1 MKISAGRNKAFC
13 GYFFCNIKA
22 VHQKMYGIY
31 CVLSDNV
38 VFLIWNVKLL
48 LRNTLDRIIDP
59 LLTAII
65 SVYQTLLFT
74 EDLVS
79 FS

>member
-1 MKISAGRNKAFC
+1 
-13 GYFFCNIKA
+13 
-22 VHQKMYGIY
+22 MYGIFY
-31 CVLSDNV
+31 VSDNI
-38 VFLIWNVKLL
+38 VFLIRNVKLF

>member
-1 MKISAGRNKAFC
+1 
-13 GYFFCNIKA
+13 
-22 VHQKMYGIY
+22 MYGIFY
-31 CVLSDNV
+31 VSDNI
-38 VFLIWNVKLL
+38 VFLIRNVKLFL
-48 LRNTLDRIIDP
+48 WNTLDRIIDP
-59 LLTAII
+59 LLTALI